1 MPILPLPLATAGETA
16 TAGLFGGNILAP
28 RAPMTGPGSYAEA
41 VEALGVTSLRYPGG
55 SLTESFFDLSDPD
68 ATIAFDNETGEAVG
82 FMPLSDVMAFADDTD
97 RAVTIVLPTREQISD
112 TAFDDNGDRFAA
124 VDEAELR
131 GFVREVVTGTY
142 GDAPVAGFEIG
153 NEYWGSGRMNAV
165 EYGRVASEM
174 TRIIDSE
181 LEALAPLYPEAAEI
195 DILVQMGTNFGES
208 SLDEAYEGL
217 SDADI
222 AADLNATYGLDLPL
236 GAGISWTEVNNLL
249 VLEQF
254 DPAELDAVDGIIA
267 HVYSRGPDQP
277 HTRYFPLDQIQ
288 QTWFDENPD
297 LEIHVTEWNLRA
309 NSDTLIEDSDYGLFQ
324 AQEMLEQVEAFMAEG
339 VDAAQVW
346 PLIQNTPSALSL
358 GFEYSDST
366 VPGEMFALM
375 SANLP
380 GMTLLDFSPDDARE
394 SEFEDPDMEVHGFA
408 DGNDL
413 LLYITAPQGGGVV
426 QSGVDLRALVADVGG
441 VEALVLGV
449 APGQAPGD
457 TSSQPVIER
466 LDPVE
471 VYEDGQVDVVLAE
484 GEILQIRLVDVTPTA
499 DFAPIFDRTDPDA
512 ATAGAALV
520 LDDPAATEIPELADL
535 EVSTTQTGP
544 GRAVAADLAET
555 RPVLAGE
562 PAQTPVEDLPDG
574 PDLRSAWAG
583 MADTV
588 PALEPAFAAAAP
600 NDALTASG
608 AADLRPVH
616 AFAELVPQ
624 SNTLGDFWADLPQ
637 GISRDVALQ
646 DPTAA
651 DPHEAAQSLL
661 RIFGFSSADQGDAL
675 DRAEAFPFLQ
685 DEDAPDDPDEEPGAN
700 FDDMG
705 LGWALA
711 ALPLLAMAGL
721 G

>member
-426 QSGVDLRALVADVGG
+426 QSGVDLRSLVADVGG

-499 DFAPIFDRTDPDA
+499 DFAPILDRTDPDA

-535 EVSTTQTGP
+535 EVATTQTGP

-588 PALEPAFAAAAP
+588 PALEPAFAAAEP

-637 GISRDVALQ
+637 GISRDLALQ